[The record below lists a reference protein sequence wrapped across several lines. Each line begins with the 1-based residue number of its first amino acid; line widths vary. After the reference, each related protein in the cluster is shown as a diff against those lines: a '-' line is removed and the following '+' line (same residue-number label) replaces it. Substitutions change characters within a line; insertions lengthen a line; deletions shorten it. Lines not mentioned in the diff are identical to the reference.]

1 MQGRC
6 NTGLARLVLE
16 DDMTSRVSSSLIP
29 SRFSQDVKIHTDKM
43 SETVKAKLDL
53 KSYLELLSKFYES
66 QAAGGN
72 IL

>member
-1 MQGRC
+1 
-6 NTGLARLVLE
+6 
-16 DDMTSRVSSSLIP
+16 MTSSSLIP

>member
-6 NTGLARLVLE
+6 NTGLTRLVLV
-16 DDMTSRVSSSLIP
+16 DDMTSSSLIP

-66 QAAGGN
+66 RAAGGN

>member
-1 MQGRC
+1 MQGRKGRC
-6 NTGLARLVLE
+6 NTGLAWLVLE
-16 DDMTSRVSSSLIP
+16 DDMTSSSLIP

-66 QAAGGN
+66 RAAGGN

>member
-16 DDMTSRVSSSLIP
+16 DDMTSSSLIP

-66 QAAGGN
+66 RAAGGN